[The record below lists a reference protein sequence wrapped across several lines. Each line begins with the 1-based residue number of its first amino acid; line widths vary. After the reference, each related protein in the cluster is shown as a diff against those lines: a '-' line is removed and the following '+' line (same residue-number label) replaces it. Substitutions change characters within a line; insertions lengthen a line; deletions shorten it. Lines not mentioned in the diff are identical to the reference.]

1 MAEVKNY
8 HTIRYGQ
15 SDGEIKFGHITQ
27 DNVLSSVLLRN
38 GKSKNHYITMDS
50 SGAAHR
56 KYGTICRSP
65 GSFQVRAGDNVDED
79 VPGVYVE
86 AVSGDLV
93 LRAPSGRVRIEGVNI
108 DLIASGPDGQNGV
121 ITIDANEKILM
132 RAQTIDVSSKVSTR
146 VFSEKTVELIG
157 NAILNMYGGFIDC
170 ADGATSIKGSIL
182 PSTNE
187 IQNLPVG

>member
-1 MAEVKNY
+1 MAELKNY
-8 HTIRYGQ
+8 HTIRYGTA
-15 SDGEIKFGHITQ
+15 DGELKFGHITQ

-38 GKSKNHYITMDS
+38 GLVKNHYITMDS
-50 SGAAHR
+50 SGDSHR

-65 GSFQVRAGDNVDED
+65 GSFQVRAGDNVEED
-79 VPGVYVE
+79 KPGVYVE

-108 DLIASGPDGQNGV
+108 DLIAAGADGKNGV
-121 ITIDANEKILM
+121 ITIDANEKVLL

-157 NAILNMYGGFIDC
+157 SGILNMYGGFIDC

-187 IQNLPVG
+187 IQNAI

>member
-1 MAEVKNY
+1 
-8 HTIRYGQ
+8 
-15 SDGEIKFGHITQ
+15 
-27 DNVLSSVLLRN
+27 LRN

-121 ITIDANEKILM
+121 VTIDANEKILM

-157 NAILNMYGGFIDC
+157 NGILNMYGGLIDA
-170 ADGATSIKGSIL
+170 ADGATSLIGSKGG
-182 PSTNE
+182 STNE
-187 IQNLPVG
+187 DQNRSII

>member
-108 DLIASGPDGQNGV
+108 DLIASGADGQNGV

-132 RAQTIDVSSKVSTR
+132 RAQTIDISSKVSTR
-146 VFSEKTVELIG
+146 LFSEKTVELIG
-157 NAILNMYGGFIDC
+157 NGILNMYGGLIDC
-170 ADGATSIKGSIL
+170 ADGATSLIGSKGG
-182 PSTNE
+182 STNE
-187 IQNLPVG
+187 DQNRSII

>member
-8 HTIRYGQ
+8 HTIRYVQ
-15 SDGEIKFGHITQ
+15 TDGERKFGHITK
-27 DNVLSSVLLRN
+27 DNVITSVLLRN

>member
-1 MAEVKNY
+1 MAELKNY

-15 SDGEIKFGHITQ
+15 ADGEIKFGHLTQ
-27 DNVLSSVLLRN
+27 DNVLSAVLLRN

-50 SGAAHR
+50 SGAPHR
-56 KYGTICRSP
+56 KHGTICRSP

-79 VPGVYVE
+79 IPGVYVE

-108 DLIASGPDGQNGV
+108 DLIASGADGKNGV
-121 ITIDANEKILM
+121 ITIDANEKVLV
-132 RAQTIDVSSKVSTR
+132 RAQTVDISSKASTR
-146 VFSEKTVELIG
+146 LFSEKTVELIG

-170 ADGATSIKGSIL
+170 ADGATSLIGSKGG
-182 PSTNE
+182 STNE
-187 IQNLPVG
+187 DQNRSII